1 MIFFYIN
8 WLVLSVSIYL
18 SKILL
23 LHGILSSEFR
33 NVIQLSYLSYVGIQK
48 RYFRNYKF
56 IFYFRYIQTERSMI
70 NNKHREFF
78 VKTFKYNQQYLLFF
92 FLLQRI
98 VEEVRSNYLKKEKK
112 KKKHKN
118 PIHVHGGKKFQKK
131 KGKEIFSLARATL
144 G

>member
-48 RYFRNYKF
+48 RYFPNYNLLNILF
-56 IFYFRYIQTERSMI
+56 PIYPIQA
-70 NNKHREFF
+70 FDD
-78 VKTFKYNQQYLLFF
+78 Q
-92 FLLQRI
+92 
-98 VEEVRSNYLKKEKK
+98 
-112 KKKHKN
+112 
-118 PIHVHGGKKFQKK
+118 
-131 KGKEIFSLARATL
+131 
-144 G
+144 